1 MKKIIFSMLALVAG
15 GFALTSCQDQLD
27 IEQKGVIAIDAFYE
41 TDADVEKA
49 LSAAYENF
57 NGNTMGRAMGPG
69 I

>member
-1 MKKIIFSMLALVAG
+1 MLALFAG
-15 GFALTSCQDQLD
+15 GFAMTSCQDQLD
-27 IEQKGVIAIDAFYE
+27 IEQKGVVDIDAFYE

-49 LSAAYENF
+49 LAAAYENF